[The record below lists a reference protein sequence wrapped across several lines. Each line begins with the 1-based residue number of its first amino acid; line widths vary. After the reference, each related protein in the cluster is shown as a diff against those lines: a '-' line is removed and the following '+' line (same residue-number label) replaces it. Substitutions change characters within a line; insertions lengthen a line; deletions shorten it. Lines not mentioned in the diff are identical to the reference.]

1 MVRLLARTAV
11 FLLAAAIGVVLTD
24 VLFAAFDWQTFDVVW
39 DDPLGFVV
47 AVVLFAVVQAVM
59 SPFFAQLARR
69 NAPTLVGAV
78 GLISTYVAL
87 LVASLVSDGLEI
99 SGWQGWVI
107 GPVIVWLVTMLATF
121 LLPAF
126 ILKQAVEERR
136 DDRA

>member
-1 MVRLLARTAV
+1 MIRLLARTAV

-24 VLFAAFDWQTFDVVW
+24 VLFDAFGWETFDVVW
-39 DDPLGFVV
+39 GDPLGFVL
-47 AVVLFAVVQAVM
+47 AVVIFALAQAVL

-78 GLISTYVAL
+78 GLITTYVAL
-87 LVASLVSDGLEI
+87 LVASLASDGLTI

-107 GPVIVWLVTMLATF
+107 GPIVVWLVTMLATF

-136 DDRA
+136 DRD

>member
-24 VLFAAFDWQTFDVVW
+24 VLFDAFGWDTFDIVW
-39 DDPLGFVV
+39 GDPLGFVL
-47 AVVLFAVVQAVM
+47 AVVIFALAQAVL

-78 GLISTYVAL
+78 GLITTYVAL
-87 LVASLVSDGLEI
+87 LVASLASDGLTI

-107 GPVIVWLVTMLATF
+107 GPIVVWLVTMLATF

-136 DDRA
+136 DRD